1 MQYRTLGRTGLRVSE
16 IGFGGAVVGIP
27 NYIEPWDPHN
37 SDSQAQV
44 VRALHCALD
53 LGLNYLDTAEGYG
66 EGISEEILGRVIGP
80 RRCECVVATKV
91 TSREPTAIRTACEAS
106 LRRLQTD
113 VIDVYQFHGGWYDP
127 DDVAA
132 ILERG
137 GLETMLALRQEG
149 KIRFLGFTAEAP
161 TGGVSQL
168 IATGAFD
175 VLQIRYNL
183 MYQHACD
190 FVNER
195 GVMFEAE
202 APDPKGRQAQGM
214 GIVTMRS
221 LTSGTFQKL
230 MAAAFDPPP
239 DREQVHRLLLQYVL
253 SNPFVDVAIVG
264 MRQPEEVEGN
274 IAVADDLGGRLDLPG
289 LHHRFADRGATR

>member
-1 MQYRTLGRTGLRVSE
+1 MLFRTLGRTGLRVSE
-16 IGFGGAVVGIP
+16 IGFGGAVVGIR
-27 NYIEPWDPHN
+27 NYIETWDPHN
-37 SDSQAQV
+37 SGSQAQA
-44 VRALHCALD
+44 VRALHRALD

-66 EGISEEILGRVIGP
+66 DGISEEIMGRVIGP
-80 RRCECVVATKV
+80 RRSECVVATKV
-91 TSREPTAIRTACEAS
+91 SSRDPSAIRVACEAS

-113 VIDVYQFHGGWYDP
+113 AIDVYQFHGGWYDP
-127 DDVAA
+127 GDVAA

-202 APDPKGRQAQGM
+202 AQGM

-230 MAAAFDPPP
+230 MPAAFGSPP
-239 DREQVHRLLLQYVL
+239 DPAQVHHLLLQYVL

-264 MRQPEEVEGN
+264 MRRPEEVEDN
-274 IAVADDLGGRLDLPG
+274 IAVADDLGRRLDLPG
-289 LHHRFADRGATR
+289 LHHRFAD